1 MIRPGC
7 HTARCLAGVGCP
19 AGAVC
24 PANALLV
31 HMQCNVLGVVGHP
44 YNGSG
49 LVVSLGL
56 KQAKQR
62 AHTRGGVSTLFGS
75 WLPLG
80 FFGGVRA

>member
-7 HTARCLAGVGCP
+7 HTARVGCP

-31 HMQCNVLGVVGHP
+31 HMQCNVLGVVEHP
-44 YNGSG
+44 YIGSAF
-49 LVVSLGL
+49 VVSNGL

-62 AHTRGGVSTLFGS
+62 AHTRGGVSTLLGSPSAFGE
-75 WLPLG
+75 
-80 FFGGVRA
+80 